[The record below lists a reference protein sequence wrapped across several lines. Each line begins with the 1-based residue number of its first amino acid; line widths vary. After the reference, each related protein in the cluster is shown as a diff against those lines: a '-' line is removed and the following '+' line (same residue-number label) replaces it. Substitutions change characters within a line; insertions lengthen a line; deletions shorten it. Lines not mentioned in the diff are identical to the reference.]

1 MFGLQYRSSDNDWEG
16 EVTLSR
22 QHLVNF
28 SALQRVELETSKEC
42 NKPTCSCHLFE
53 SQYQSL
59 KDCHSLPGITT
70 VCTTVTNRSPIQSHT
85 SLAGR
90 QYTSSATTST
100 SQTVYQTQKIAY
112 FLFQS
117 VILADQSLPQQKS

>member
-1 MFGLQYRSSDNDWEG
+1 MLQLLSKKFLTKQVNLTSLYYSHHMFGLQYRSSDNDWEG

-70 VCTTVTNRSPIQSHT
+70 VCTTVTSRSPI
-85 SLAGR
+85 
-90 QYTSSATTST
+90 
-100 SQTVYQTQKIAY
+100 
-112 FLFQS
+112 
-117 VILADQSLPQQKS
+117 